1 MSKTYEAYAVYENG
15 DRAVYE
21 GLTKAAALRRY
32 ARFQYEVNKRL
43 IGSAGPIKSFGW
55 RLEA

>member
-1 MSKTYEAYAVYENG
+1 MTKTYEAYAVYENG

-21 GLTKAAALRRY
+21 GLTKAAALRRC
-32 ARFQYEVNKRL
+32 ARFQRQVDKHL
-43 IGSAGPIKSFGW
+43 VGSAGPIKSFGW

>member
-32 ARFQYEVNKRL
+32 ARFQYELSKGLYGV
-43 IGSAGPIKSFGW
+43 SGPIKSFGW

>member
-15 DRAVYE
+15 DRTVYE
-21 GLTKAAALRRY
+21 GLSRARALARY
-32 ARFQYEVNKRL
+32 GQFTRQVREQRYGV
-43 IGSAGPIKSFGW
+43 SGPIKSWGW

>member
-1 MSKTYEAYAVYENG
+1 MSKTYEAYAVHENG
-15 DRAVYE
+15 DRTIYE

-32 ARFQYEVNKRL
+32 GQFTRQVNKKL
-43 IGSAGPIKSFGW
+43 YGVSGPIKSWGW

>member
-15 DRAVYE
+15 DRAIYE

-32 ARFQYEVNKRL
+32 ARFQREADKRL
-43 IGSAGPIKSFGW
+43 VGSAGPIKSWGW

>member
-21 GLTKAAALRRY
+21 GLTKAAVRRY
-32 ARFQYEVNKRL
+32 ARFQREADKHLV
-43 IGSAGPIKSFGW
+43 GSAGPIKSWGW